1 MKHEGEMTDKELLTE
16 GMALLNEQL
25 GIVDAMRFIVIMK
38 RERATDNERTE
49 TSGGVYAEL

>member
-1 MKHEGEMTDKELLTE
+1 MKVEMTDNELLTK
-16 GMALLNEQL
+16 GMAILNEQL
-25 GIVDAMRFIVIMK
+25 GIVDAMRFIVIIK